1 MYVSYFDFIHKS
13 YVLNAWISDISHWND
28 DMSGVWLNSYIRRD
42 IFIIL
47 CPRVSKIIPL
57 WYDSELLQSIEEVC
71 VTIVGIAWQ

>member
-1 MYVSYFDFIHKS
+1 
-13 YVLNAWISDISHWND
+13 
-28 DMSGVWLNSYIRRD
+28 MSGVWLNSYIRRD

-47 CPRVSKIIPL
+47 CLRVSKIIPL